1 MKTLFPVYLLLAATA
16 LCQSPAYQSPIYPR
30 LRLTDG
36 SDLYQRLMAS
46 DYVVIGRVTKL
57 ETPDERL
64 SKEEKAKRF
73 GPSFN
78 LSQVKPNSLTT
89 ISIDAPLCR
98 NADFLPGAPLV
109 ADFPKE
115 AQVFITWGELPAL
128 DDVHYIETLV
138 LGEKYLLFLMKD
150 PKQAEIVK
158 RYELNPDV
166 TYYRAVDQNRGHHSI
181 AEGDGEGKERRPRH
195 AIRRGRD
202 IPMPSRADGQ
212 YDRQAA
218 RARIFEVF
226 GGPNGAR
233 HGRNRHPEAHRGGRR
248 GKKDTVGP
256 GTLSQNSRV
265 WRRW

>member
-166 TYYRAVDQNRGHHSI
+166 TYYRAVDQNRGTIQLPKETEKEKNGDLVTPFVAAVTSLCQAVRTDSMI
-181 AEGDGEGKERRPRH
+181 GKLQGLGSLRFSVDPTVRDTAET
-195 AIRRGRD
+195 AIRKLTEAEDVGKR
-202 IPMPSRADGQ
+202 IP
-212 YDRQAA
+212 
-218 RARIFEVF
+218 
-226 GGPNGAR
+226 
-233 HGRNRHPEAHRGGRR
+233 
-248 GKKDTVGP
+248 
-256 GTLSQNSRV
+256 
-265 WRRW
+265 